1 MNTYV
6 RKAWGLSWLLML
18 ASQCFADTPRVE
30 QAEPRLDVTVY
41 VFNYAEV
48 PGGTL
53 ARAQAVAA
61 RIFREVGVKLAWS
74 HGPVSAADTARGV
87 HLKPTDVV
95 LRILPRS
102 MAEALGLPP
111 NTFGFAFPEKKGG
124 FGTLTNIFYH
134 RVKELSDGHGYGRGL
149 MLGHLMA
156 HEMGH
161 LFLGIGSHSDRG
173 IMHIPWRTKQLD
185 RAASQNLLFT
195 SAQAKRVRAQVLARL
210 RAEQDDRRSQPE

>member
-6 RKAWGLSWLLML
+6 RKAWRLSWLLML
-18 ASQCFADTPRVE
+18 ALQCFADTLRVE

-61 RIFREVGVKLAWS
+61 RIFGEVGVKLAWS
-74 HGPVSAADTARGV
+74 RAPVSAADTARGV

-102 MAEALGLPP
+102 MAESLGFPP
-111 NTFGFAFPEKKGG
+111 NTFGFAFPEKRGG
-124 FGTLTNIFYH
+124 IWY
-134 RVKELSDGHGYGRGL
+134 
-149 MLGHLMA
+149 A
-156 HEMGH
+156 HEY
-161 LFLGIGSHSDRG
+161 
-173 IMHIPWRTKQLD
+173 
-185 RAASQNLLFT
+185 LLPPGERI
-195 SAQAKRVRAQVLARL
+195 KRRPRVRSGPDVGPPHGARNRPPVSRDRQPL
-210 RAEQDDRRSQPE
+210 RSRHHAHSVAYQAVGPRRQPESAFHIGPSQTDTGAGS

>member
-1 MNTYV
+1 MNTFV
-6 RKAWGLSWLLML
+6 RQAWGLSWLLMV
-18 ASQCFADTPRVE
+18 AAQCFASTLRVE
-30 QAEPRLDVTVY
+30 QAEPSLDVTVY
-41 VFNYAEV
+41 VFNYADV

-53 ARAQAVAA
+53 ARAQTEAA
-61 RIFREVGVKLAWS
+61 RILREVGVKLAWS
-74 HGPVSAADTARGV
+74 RAPVFAADSARGV

-124 FGTLTNIFYH
+124 FGTLTNVFYY
-134 RVKELSDGHGYGRGL
+134 RVKELSDSHGYGRSL

-161 LFLGIGSHSDRG
+161 LFLGIGSHSERG

-195 SAQAKRVRAQVLARL
+195 SAQARRIRVQVLERL
-210 RAEQDDRRSQPE
+210 QAEQDHRRSQPE